1 MKTGDLVQ
9 RLSVP
14 LRVGVVVHVDETSAK
29 VLYLGAPTPRW
40 VSFDLL
46 EVINESSTLDKWL
59 TQTS

>member
-14 LRVGVVVHVDETSAK
+14 LRVGVVVHVDETFAQVVYCDAAK
-29 VLYLGAPTPRW
+29 RTW

-46 EVINESSTLDKWL
+46 EVINESSTLDICL